1 MLFVI
6 DTLYIY
12 NISVAQTTRNINDD
26 VVSDL
31 NIWKRG
37 KISDNLG
44 DLQNKSKKLSLW
56 LPQHCKY
63 HSK

>member
-31 NIWKRG
+31 NI
-37 KISDNLG
+37 
-44 DLQNKSKKLSLW
+44 
-56 LPQHCKY
+56 
-63 HSK
+63 